1 MLLSFGV
8 IVFFVYNIYLFLSKF
23 LANSIL
29 NTMDIGLSGLSPH
42 GVNFMPL
49 SPPPQAL
56 SDTIDCWPE
65 GTSLNKKFI
74 DMVLKKH
81 GNCLLTPLKHLDY
94 WYYLNNHLI
103 TQYSSN
109 KAQCWCQAQDK
120 HWALSFFEL
129 QDSQVYQ

>member
-8 IVFFVYNIYLFLSKF
+8 IVFFVYNAYLFSSKF

-29 NTMDIGLSGLSPH
+29 NTMDIGLSGSLPY
-42 GVNFMPL
+42 GINFMPS

-65 GTSLNKKFI
+65 GTSLNEKFI
-74 DMVLKKH
+74 NIVLKKR
-81 GNCLLTPLKHLDY
+81 GNCLLTPLKRSDY
-94 WYYLNNHLI
+94 QYHLNNRLI

-109 KAQCWCQAQDK
+109 KAQCQHQAQDK
-120 HWALSFFEL
+120 
-129 QDSQVYQ
+129 Y